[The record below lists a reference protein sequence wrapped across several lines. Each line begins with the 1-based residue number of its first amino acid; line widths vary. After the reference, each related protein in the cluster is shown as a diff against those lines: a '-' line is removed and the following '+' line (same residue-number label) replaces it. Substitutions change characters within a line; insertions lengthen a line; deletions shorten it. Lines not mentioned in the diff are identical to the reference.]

1 MTNLDQF
8 ESVFK
13 SSDKAVYQYAMPKFR
28 HVLLVTDLDAE
39 HISRFA
45 KQVRTY
51 LSVVNRIMLSINF
64 CIRAST
70 IEMKK
75 LRLAMTLYL
84 FEGYEH

>member
-13 SSDKAVYQYAMPKFR
+13 SSDKAVYQYAMPEFR

-39 HISRFA
+39 HISRFT

-51 LSVVNRIMLSINF
+51 LSAVENDVIQWT
-64 CIRAST
+64 T
-70 IEMKK
+70 ITGDDFGSVKQ
-75 LRLAMTLYL
+75 LL
-84 FEGYEH
+84 

>member
-1 MTNLDQF
+1 
-8 ESVFK
+8 
-13 SSDKAVYQYAMPKFR
+13 MPGFR
-28 HVLLVTDLDAE
+28 HVLLVTDLDVE
-39 HISRFA
+39 HIARFA
-45 KQVRTY
+45 KQARIY

-64 CIRAST
+64 CTRASS